1 MQNGRSRTEGKA
13 LAEET
18 KKKKKIRIKSKF
30 GEGDFYVVVTTLIL
44 SVIGIVA
51 VFSASYYTAISKY
64 GDPNYYLKNNAIWMA
79 IGWLAFI
86 FFSLIDY
93 HVWSKFALP
102 AIIVGFF
109 LLLLLFTPSSLGI
122 AKTINQ
128 ATRWIQ
134 IPGTGFTFMPGEIFK
149 PALILFI
156 SWYFACKP
164 SRAKTLKGFLPV
176 VLVAGAAFVLIFK
189 QPNLSTAGLV
199 LLIALG
205 MLVVAG
211 IKFGWILLGVG
222 VGAAGLAGLIVLK
235 GSYWLKRVTSFFDP
249 FSDPLGDGY
258 QVVQG
263 LLAFG
268 SGGVTGVGL
277 GRSMQKALYLPEAMS
292 DFILPIIGEEVGFIG
307 VIVLLAVYMVLLYR
321 GSLISVNARDMFGTL
336 MAAGITIH
344 LGLQVILNVA
354 VVSASFPPT
363 GVVLPL
369 ISLGGTATVLFMME
383 LGILFNI
390 SKQAAEKE
398 TL

>member
-1 MQNGRSRTEGKA
+1 M
-13 LAEET
+13 AEEA

-30 GEGDFYVVVTTLIL
+30 GEGDFYVVIATLIL
-44 SVIGIVA
+44 SVMGIVA

-86 FFSLIDY
+86 VFSLIDY

-109 LLLLLFTPSSLGI
+109 LLLLLFTPASLGI

-134 IPGTGFTFMPGEIFK
+134 IPGTGFTFMPGEVFK

-156 SWYFACKP
+156 AWYFACKP
-164 SRAKTLKGFLPV
+164 SRAKTFKGFLPV
-176 VLVAGAAFVLIFK
+176 LLVAGAAFVLIFK
-189 QPNLSTAGLV
+189 QPNLSTAGTV
-199 LLIALG
+199 LLMALG

-211 IKFGWILLGVG
+211 IKFGWIALAIG
-222 VGAAGLAGLIVLK
+222 VGAAGFAGLIILK
-235 GSYWLKRVTSFFDP
+235 GSYWLKRVTSFLDP
-249 FSDPLGDGY
+249 FADPLGDGY

-307 VIVLLAVYMVLLYR
+307 VMVLLVVYMFLLWR
-321 GSLISVNARDMFGTL
+321 GSYISVNARDLFGTL

-390 SKQAAEKE
+390 SKQASEKE

>member
-1 MQNGRSRTEGKA
+1 M
-13 LAEET
+13 AET
-18 KKKKKIRIKSKF
+18 AKKKKKIRIKSRF
-30 GEGDFYVVVTTLIL
+30 GEGDFLVVITTLIL

-64 GDPNYYLKNNAIWMA
+64 GDPNYYLKNNAMWMA
-79 IGWLAFI
+79 LGWLVFI
-86 FFSLIDY
+86 VFSLIDY
-93 HVWSKFALP
+93 HFWSRFAFP
-102 AIIVGFF
+102 AIIVGFV
-109 LLLLLFTPSSLGI
+109 LLGLLFAPSSLGI
-122 AKTINQ
+122 TVTLNQ
-128 ATRWIQ
+128 ATRWLK

-149 PALILFI
+149 PALILYIAWF
-156 SWYFACKP
+156 FACKP
-164 SRAKTLKGFLPV
+164 SRAKKFTGFLPV
-176 VLVAGAAFVLIFK
+176 LIVAGGAFLLIFK
-189 QPNLSTAGLV
+189 QPNLSTAGTV

-205 MLVVAG
+205 MLIVAG
-211 IKFGWILLGVG
+211 ISLGWIALGVG
-222 VGAAGLAGLIVLK
+222 VGAAGLVGLIVLK
-235 GSYWLKRVTSFFDP
+235 GSYWLKRVTSFLDP
-249 FSDPLGDGY
+249 FADPLGDGY

-307 VIVLLAVYMVLLYR
+307 VIVILAIYMVLLWR
-321 GSLISVNARDMFGTL
+321 GSYISVNAKDLFGTL

-390 SKQAAEKE
+390 SKQASEKE
-398 TL
+398 AL

>member
-1 MQNGRSRTEGKA
+1 MAEKA
-13 LAEET
+13 
-18 KKKKKIRIKSKF
+18 KKKKKIRFRSKF
-30 GEGDFYVVVTTLIL
+30 GEGDFIVIIATLIL
-44 SVIGIVA
+44 TVIGMVA

-64 GDPNYYLKNNAIWMA
+64 GDPNYYLKNNAMWMA
-79 IGWLAFI
+79 IGWAAFI
-86 FFSLIDY
+86 VFSAVDY
-93 HVWSKFALP
+93 HFWSRFALP
-102 AIIVGFF
+102 GIIVGFI
-109 LLLLLFTPSSLGI
+109 LLALLFAPSSLGL
-122 AKTINQ
+122 TVTLNQ
-128 ATRWIQ
+128 ATRWIK
-134 IPGTGFTFMPGEIFK
+134 IPGTSFTFMPGEIFK

-164 SRAKTLKGFLPV
+164 SRARKLKGFLPV
-176 VLVAGAAFVLIFK
+176 VGVAGLAFVLIFK
-189 QPNLSTAGLV
+189 QPNLSTAGIV

-211 IKFGWILLGVG
+211 IKFGWIALAVG
-222 VGAAGLAGLIVLK
+222 LGAAGFAGLIVLK
-235 GSYWLKRVTSFFDP
+235 GSYWLKRVTSFLDP
-249 FSDPLGDGY
+249 FADPLGDGY

-307 VIVLLAVYMVLLYR
+307 VMAILVVYMVLLWR
-321 GSLISVNARDMFGTL
+321 GSYISINAKDMFGTL

-390 SKQAAEKE
+390 SKQSADKE

>member
-1 MQNGRSRTEGKA
+1 MADKA
-13 LAEET
+13 
-18 KKKKKIRIKSKF
+18 KKKKRFRYKSRF
-30 GEGDFYVVVTTLIL
+30 GEGDFIVIITTLIL
-44 SVIGIVA
+44 TVIGIVA

-64 GDPNYYLKNNAIWMA
+64 GDPNYYLKNNAMWMA
-79 IGWLAFI
+79 IGWIVFAL
-86 FFSLIDY
+86 FSLIDY
-93 HVWSKFALP
+93 HFWSRFALP
-102 AIIVGFF
+102 AILVGF
-109 LLLLLFTPSSLGI
+109 LLLGLLFAPSSLGI
-122 AKTINQ
+122 TVTLNQ
-128 ATRWIQ
+128 ATRWLK
-134 IPGTGFTFMPGEIFK
+134 IPGTGFTFMPGELFK

-156 SWYFACKP
+156 AWYFACDP
-164 SRAKTLKGFLPV
+164 SRAKRFKGFIPV
-176 VLVAGAAFVLIFK
+176 VGVALLAFVLIFK
-189 QPNLSTAGLV
+189 QPNLSTAGIV

-205 MLVVAG
+205 MLVVSG
-211 IKFGWILLGVG
+211 IKFGWIALGVG
-222 VGAAGLAGLIVLK
+222 VGAAGFAGLIILK
-235 GSYWLKRVTSFFDP
+235 GSYWLKRVTSFLDP
-249 FSDPLGDGY
+249 FADPLGDGY

-307 VIVLLAVYMVLLYR
+307 VMAILAVYMVLLWR
-321 GSLISVNARDMFGTL
+321 GSFISVNAKDVFGTL
-336 MAAGITIH
+336 LAAGITIH

-390 SKQAAEKE
+390 SKQSAEKE